1 MTDRRDRPDRTDP
14 SDRRIVRLFP
24 RLTKLPV
31 VTLSALSAVTGY
43 LVMRRSFDA
52 GAVTLCLGVLLVGMG
67 ACALNQVQDRR
78 IDALMERTRRRPIP
92 SGAIRPGTALAVA
105 VLLMIGGFL
114 ALWRFHNLT
123 AALIAMSAAAW
134 YNGVYTYVK
143 RRSVCAVVPG
153 ALVGALPPAIGWTA
167 AGGAPSDP
175 RLLALCFIFFIW
187 QVPHFW
193 LLLSLFGDEYAGAGL
208 PSLSVKFG
216 VRRLVGFSF
225 IWMLAT
231 SASALLLPVY
241 GLTSSSWAPLAL
253 AACALWLAWTASAVL
268 ASGGDGART
277 RPAFRTVNL
286 YVLLIMALLVA
297 DALL

>member
-1 MTDRRDRPDRTDP
+1 MTDRTARIDRTRP
-14 SDRRIVRLFP
+14 SDRRFSSLYAQ
-24 RLTKLPV
+24 LTKLPIV
-31 VTLSALSAVTGY
+31 ALAALSAVTGY

-175 RLLALCFIFFIW
+175 RLLALCFVFFIW

-193 LLLSLFGDEYAGAGL
+193 LLLCLFGDEYAGAGL
-208 PSLSVKFG
+208 PSLTVRFG
-216 VRRLVGFSF
+216 VRRLAGISF
-225 IWMLAT
+225 VWMLAT